1 MPLSRVYTLVA
12 GAKQLVE
19 EGALEV
25 LQSRLEGA
33 SEDVYLLLLG
43 GVKLALR
50 IEVPCLEMSPRNF
63 VFPTDGT
70 TYGLVVA
77 DSIDEDVLD
86 VFRILLQEHTSFRSA
101 AEPQPIAALPDR
113 PDRVVSTAHTVAAG
127 LGAGSVVVATGVVRG
142 GKMLGSVILKGGEYL
157 ASKLK
162 PNAEATKVSQA
173 SRDRLAKAKFLSG
186 AACKVSKALVIGAM
200 ATTEMMSKQ
209 LSEALKDTE
218 MGRKLGGDPAKPN
231 PRLDAAKTV
240 GKATI
245 GAVLQVYGAIETA
258 VFGVASDAAAATVT
272 VVKHKY
278 GVEAGAHTQESL
290 GVAGNVASAA
300 HDVKQ
305 LGIKSIAKK
314 TMVKTGQEV
323 LTTPAERAAAEEA
336 RRQEAAAAGPG
347 AAIRQHVGA
356 SMGLPAGVDPLV
368 ALEAA
373 AAVAQLS
380 SASNAVMADQKASAA
395 SASAAAAAPSAAAA
409 GGHVH
414 SASCGDV
421 VVSTATATGAT
432 PAIAQANATRAA
444 QAAVAQVVA
453 QPVKKG

>member
-1 MPLSRVYTLVA
+1 
-12 GAKQLVE
+12 
-19 EGALEV
+19 
-25 LQSRLEGA
+25 
-33 SEDVYLLLLG
+33 
-43 GVKLALR
+43 
-50 IEVPCLEMSPRNF
+50 
-63 VFPTDGT
+63 
-70 TYGLVVA
+70 
-77 DSIDEDVLD
+77 
-86 VFRILLQEHTSFRSA
+86 
-101 AEPQPIAALPDR
+101 
-113 PDRVVSTAHTVAAG
+113 
-127 LGAGSVVVATGVVRG
+127 
-142 GKMLGSVILKGGEYL
+142 
-157 ASKLK
+157 
-162 PNAEATKVSQA
+162 
-173 SRDRLAKAKFLSG
+173 
-186 AACKVSKALVIGAM
+186 VSKALVIGAM

-278 GVEAGAHTQESL
+278 GEEAGAHTQESF
-290 GVAGNVASAA
+290 GVAGSVASAA

-314 TMVKTGQEV
+314 TMVKAGQEV

-395 SASAAAAAPSAAAA
+395 SASASAAAAAPSAAAA